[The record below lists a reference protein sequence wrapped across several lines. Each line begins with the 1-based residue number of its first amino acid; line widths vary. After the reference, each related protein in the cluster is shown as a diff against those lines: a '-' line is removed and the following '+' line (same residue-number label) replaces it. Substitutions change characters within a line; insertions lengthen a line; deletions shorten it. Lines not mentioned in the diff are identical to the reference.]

1 MKVGAA
7 EKSRILY
14 GAITAAVIALSF
26 EYFAG
31 LVTML
36 LSDNSQEF
44 EQFVRREISVDALSA
59 EIGK

>member
-7 EKSRILY
+7 EESRILY